1 MAIYIVIPIRYI
13 GTRFNG
19 RPLADDTGWPLIR
32 HVYEQ
37 AKKSK
42 EANEV
47 IVATDDQKVVDI
59 VESFGGVAILTG
71 NHHRNG
77 SERINEIATEF
88 KPNDL
93 LVNLQGDEP
102 EMKSEDIDSLIKLH
116 LNLNAQVTTAAVP
129 FASNGPCEGH
139 LSPLDTNSV
148 KVITKTLSLEKE
160 SGLFWGQAIY
170 FSRNLIP
177 YPFYDNGLVSK
188 PEDYLLHNGIY
199 IYSVKTLS
207 EISLLPMGKLEEI
220 EKLEQ
225 LRCIENNYKIVVGI
239 QDQIPMKVNTNE
251 DYLGF
256 VKRWKN
262 NEQ

>member
-1 MAIYIVIPIRYI
+1 MNIYIVIPIRYI

-42 EANEV
+42 IASRV
-47 IVATDDQKVVDI
+47 IVATDDQRVVNA
-59 VESFGGVAILTG
+59 VEGFGGIAKLTG
-71 NHHRNG
+71 SHHRNG
-77 SERINEIATEF
+77 SERINEVAAEF
-88 KPNDL
+88 KPDDL

-102 EMKSEDIDSLIKLH
+102 EMMPENIDSLIKLH
-116 LNLNAQVTTAAVP
+116 LNIGAQVTTAAVP
-129 FASNGPCEGH
+129 FDDRGPKEGH

-148 KVITKTLSLEKE
+148 KVITNTPVLEKE
-160 SGLFWGQAIY
+160 SGLFWGNGIY

-177 YPFYDNGLVSK
+177 YPFYDKGMVVK

-207 EISLLPMGKLEEI
+207 EISQLPLGKLERI

-225 LRCIENNYKIVVGI
+225 LRFIENNYKIAVGI
-239 QDQIPMKVNTNE
+239 QNHFPIKVNTNE
-251 DYLGF
+251 DYLEF
-256 VKRWKN
+256 VKRWQKN
-262 NEQ
+262 N